1 MANIEPI
8 RLNLKVH
15 PDKDPALYQLLIN
28 IVKEARSRRVMNLA
42 NTGLLMEMN
51 GMVADPQLK
60 QVAPTPNL
68 ISSEQMP
75 ILEDNII
82 TPSNDDPR
90 TPLVDEEELETI
102 GGMFK

>member
-42 NTGLLMEMN
+42 YTGLLMEMN
-51 GMVADPQLK
+51 GMVADSQLK